1 MAVGL
6 FYLVFSFGGSLY
18 TLRYTLKM
26 TLWFIYNVY
35 SESNLIF
42 PGNCAAIATLILGTP
57 KRVLQM
63 SYIYE
68 EVVKKLSED
77 KT

>member
-35 SESNLIF
+35 SECNFIC
-42 PGNCAAIATLILGTP
+42 PGNCAALATFDPGNAQKGATDILH
-57 KRVLQM
+57 
-63 SYIYE
+63 I
-68 EVVKKLSED
+68 
-77 KT
+77 